1 MLFRS
6 IEGHRQPHVGVR
18 MPPVRM
24 MPEIEIVPILKD
36 GKRHASVTIMYSNG
50 GWKAHA
56 MYYNRSEKVTAHK
69 LGEGADLLGAEAAR
83 QIALD
88 LASKWRDEEVKAGR
102 F

>member
-1 MLFRS
+1 MY
-6 IEGHRQPHVGVR
+6 V
-18 MPPVRM
+18 

-36 GKRHASVTIMYSNG
+36 GKRHASVTIMYSEG
-50 GWKAHA
+50 GWKVHA

-69 LGEGADLLGAEAAR
+69 LGEGTELLGTETAR

-88 LASKWRDEEVKAGR
+88 LANKWRDEEVKAGR